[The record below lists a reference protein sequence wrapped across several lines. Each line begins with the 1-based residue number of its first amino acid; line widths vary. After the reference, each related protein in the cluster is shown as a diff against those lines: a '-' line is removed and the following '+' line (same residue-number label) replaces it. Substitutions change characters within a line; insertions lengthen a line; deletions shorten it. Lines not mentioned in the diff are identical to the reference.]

1 MPPTP
6 EKQWNPLVYGSGSR
20 GGGESEGGEGGGRGG
35 EGSEGGEVGGGVN
48 VDMTYT
54 SFRLRIR
61 LLPGSRSST

>member
-6 EKQWNPLVYGSGSR
+6 EKQWNPFVYGSGRR
-20 GGGESEGGEGGGRGG
+20 GGGESDGGEGGEGGGGGG
-35 EGSEGGEVGGGVN
+35 EGGEGGGGV
-48 VDMTYT
+48 VADMTYT